1 MQDTPFTFC
10 KREPKAGFAM
20 IPTVGDF
27 LHLIERIAPM
37 KLAEPWDNP
46 GLQIGDSEQKI
57 DKIFSSLDPTL
68 DALMTASE
76 INAQILFTHH
86 PLIFKS
92 VSHIEIN
99 AYPGHILARAA
110 RRNISVVTAH
120 TNLDVARGGIN
131 DILADLM
138 GLQNVEVLQPHHNE
152 PGVGL
157 GRVGDLPEATNL
169 IILANTV
176 KMMLGADHIRLVG
189 QKADPIRRVAVVGGS
204 GGSLISSAARSG
216 ADVLIT
222 GDVGH
227 HVALEAKTLGIAVID
242 GGHFHTEKT
251 AFNIFC
257 ENLKNFFKKE
267 GWEVGVET
275 DSIQVDPIWMT
286 SGIYQAG
293 KSDGTA

>member
-1 MQDTPFTFC
+1 MRPLPFI
-10 KREPKAGFAM
+10 KKEPKAGFVM

-27 LHLIERIAPM
+27 LALIERIAPM

-46 GLQIGDSEQKI
+46 GLQIGDSGQKI
-57 DKIFSSLDPTL
+57 TKIFSSLDPTL
-68 DALMTASE
+68 DALMTASK
-76 INAQILFTHH
+76 INAQVLFTHH

-99 AYPGHILARAA
+99 TYPGQILARAA
-110 RRNISVVTAH
+110 CGNISVVTAH
-120 TNLDVARGGIN
+120 TNLDVAKDGIN
-131 DILADLM
+131 HILANLM
-138 GLQNVEVLQPHHNE
+138 GLQNVEVLQPHPKE

-169 IILANTV
+169 FILANNV
-176 KMMLGADHIRLVG
+176 KRMLGADHIRLVG
-189 QKADPIRRVAVVGGS
+189 QKADPIRRIAVVGGS

-227 HVALEAKTLGIAVID
+227 HAALEAKTLGIALID

-257 ENLKNFFKKE
+257 ENLEEFFKKE

-275 DSIQVDPIWMT
+275 DSIQMNPIWMT

>member
-1 MQDTPFTFC
+1 MQDTPFTFY
-10 KREPKAGFAM
+10 KRELKAGFVM

-27 LHLIERIAPM
+27 LHLIEHIAPM

-46 GLQIGDSEQKI
+46 GLQIGDPEQEI
-57 DKIFSSLDPTL
+57 HKIFSSLDPTL
-68 DALMTASE
+68 DALMAASKT
-76 INAQILFTHH
+76 NAQVLFTHH

-92 VSHIEIN
+92 ISHIEIN
-99 AYPGHILARAA
+99 AYPGQILALAA

-227 HVALEAKTLGIAVID
+227 HVALEAKTLGIALID

-267 GWEVGVET
+267 GWEIGVET
-275 DSIQVDPIWMT
+275 DSIQVDPIWMA

>member
-1 MQDTPFTFC
+1 M
-10 KREPKAGFAM
+10 KYEGVPKAGFAM

-27 LHLIERIAPM
+27 LRLIEHIAPM

-57 DKIFSSLDPTL
+57 EKIFSSLDPTL

-76 INAQILFTHH
+76 INAQVLFTHH

-99 AYPGHILARAA
+99 AYPGHVLAWAA
-110 RRNISVVTAH
+110 CRNISVVSAH
-120 TNLDVARGGIN
+120 TNLDVAGNGIN
-131 DILADLM
+131 DILANLM
-138 GLQNVEVLQPHHNE
+138 DLQNVEVLQPHHKE

-157 GRVGDLPEATNL
+157 GRVGDLLRATDL
-169 IILANTV
+169 LSLAMAV
-176 KMMLGADHIRLVG
+176 KIRLGADHIRLVG
-189 QKADPIRRVAVVGGS
+189 GKTEPIRRVAVVGGS

-227 HVALEAKTLGIAVID
+227 HTALEAKTLGIALID

-257 ENLKNFFKKE
+257 KNLEDFFRKE

-275 DSIQVDPIWMT
+275 DSDQVDPIWMP
-286 SGIYQAG
+286 SGIYQAE

>member
-1 MQDTPFTFC
+1 MQDAPFTFYEG
-10 KREPKAGFAM
+10 EPKAGLAM

-57 DKIFSSLDPTL
+57 EKIFSSLDPTL
-68 DALMTASE
+68 DALMTASK
-76 INAQILFTHH
+76 INAQVLFTHH

-99 AYPGHILARAA
+99 TYPGNILALAA
-110 RRNISVVTAH
+110 RGNISVVTAH

-131 DILADLM
+131 DILADLL
-138 GLQNVEVLQPHHNE
+138 GLQNVDVLEPRLEE

-157 GRVGDLPEATNL
+157 GRVGDLPKATNL
-169 IILANTV
+169 LVLSNTV
-176 KMMLGADHIRLVG
+176 KTMLGADHIRLVG
-189 QKADPIRRVAVVGGS
+189 QKEERVRRIAVVGGS

-227 HVALEAKTLGIAVID
+227 HTALEAKTLGIALMD

-257 ENLKNFFKKE
+257 ENLEVYLKKE
-267 GWEVGVET
+267 DWEVGVET
-275 DSIQVDPIWMT
+275 DGIQKNPIWMT
-286 SGIYQAG
+286 SRICQAE
-293 KSDGTA
+293 KSDTNA

>member
-1 MQDTPFTFC
+1 
-10 KREPKAGFAM
+10 M

-27 LHLIERIAPM
+27 LALIERIAPM

-46 GLQIGDSEQKI
+46 GLQIGDSGQKI
-57 DKIFSSLDPTL
+57 KKIFSSLDPTL
-68 DALMTASE
+68 DALMAASE
-76 INAQILFTHH
+76 INAQVLFTHH

-92 VSHIEIN
+92 LSHIEIN
-99 AYPGHILARAA
+99 TYPGQILARAA
-110 RRNISVVTAH
+110 RGNISVVTAH
-120 TNLDVARGGIN
+120 TNLDVASDGIN
-131 DILADLM
+131 DILANLM
-138 GLQNVEVLQPHHNE
+138 GLQNVEVLQPHPKE

-169 IILANTV
+169 FILANNV
-176 KMMLGADHIRLVG
+176 KRTLGADHIRLVG
-189 QKADPIRRVAVVGGS
+189 QKADPIRRIAVVGGS

-227 HVALEAKTLGIAVID
+227 HAALEAKTLGIALMD
-242 GGHFHTEKT
+242 AGHFHTEKT

-257 ENLKNFFKKE
+257 KNLEDFFKKE

-275 DSIQVDPIWMT
+275 DSIQVNPIWMT
-286 SGIYQAG
+286 SGI
-293 KSDGTA
+293 

>member
-1 MQDTPFTFC
+1 
-10 KREPKAGFAM
+10 M

-27 LHLIERIAPM
+27 LRLIERIAPI

-57 DKIFSSLDPTL
+57 TKIFSSLDPTL
-68 DALMTASE
+68 DALITASE
-76 INAQILFTHH
+76 INAQVLFTHH

-99 AYPGHILARAA
+99 TYPGQILARAA
-110 RRNISVVTAH
+110 RGNISVVTAH
-120 TNLDVARGGIN
+120 TNLDVAGGGIN

-138 GLQNVEVLQPHHNE
+138 GLQNVEALQPHHKE

-157 GRVGDLPEATNL
+157 GRVGDLPETTNL
-169 IILANTV
+169 FTLANTV

-189 QKADPIRRVAVVGGS
+189 QKTDPIRRVAVVGGS
-204 GGSLISSAARSG
+204 GSSLIASAARSG
-216 ADVLIT
+216 ADVLVT

-227 HVALEAKTLGIAVID
+227 HAALEAKTLGITLMDA
-242 GGHFHTEKT
+242 GHFHTEKT

-257 ENLKNFFKKE
+257 ENLENLLKKE

-275 DSIQVDPIWMT
+275 DSIQMDPIWMM
-286 SGIYQAG
+286 SGTHQTE

>member
-1 MQDTPFTFC
+1 
-10 KREPKAGFAM
+10 M

-27 LHLIERIAPM
+27 LALIERIAPM

-46 GLQIGDSEQKI
+46 GLQIGDSGQKI
-57 DKIFSSLDPTL
+57 KKIFASLDPTF

-76 INAQILFTHH
+76 INAQVLFTHH

-99 AYPGHILARAA
+99 AYPGQILARAA
-110 RRNISVVTAH
+110 RGDISVVTAH
-120 TNLDVARGGIN
+120 TNLDVAKGGIN
-131 DILADLM
+131 DILANLM
-138 GLQNVEVLQPHHNE
+138 GLQNVEVLQPHPKE

-157 GRVGDLPEATNL
+157 GRVGNLAETTNL
-169 IILANTV
+169 SILANNV
-176 KMMLGADHIRLVG
+176 KIMLGADHIRLGG
-189 QKADPIRRVAVVGGS
+189 QKTDRVQRIAVVGGS

-227 HVALEAKTLGIAVID
+227 HAALEAKTLGIALMD
-242 GGHFHTEKT
+242 AGHFHTEKT

-257 ENLKNFFKKE
+257 ENLEDFFKKE
-267 GWEVGVET
+267 GWEIGVET
-275 DSIQVDPIWMT
+275 DHTQVNPIWMT
-286 SGIYQAG
+286 SGIYPAG
-293 KSDGTA
+293 KSDGIA

>member
-1 MQDTPFTFC
+1 MCGIRPSPFL
-10 KREPKAGFAM
+10 KRSPEAGFVM
-20 IPTVGDF
+20 TPTVGDF
-27 LHLIERIAPM
+27 LRLIERIAPM

-68 DALMTASE
+68 HALMTASDAH
-76 INAQILFTHH
+76 AQVLFTHH
-86 PLIFKS
+86 PLIFKPI
-92 VSHIEIN
+92 SHVEIN
-99 AYPGHILARAA
+99 TYPGHILARAA

-131 DILADLM
+131 DILASLM
-138 GLQNVEVLQPHHNE
+138 GLQNVEVLEPHHDE

-157 GRVGDLPEATNL
+157 GRVGDLPEPADLFT
-169 IILANTV
+169 LANTV

-189 QKADPIRRVAVVGGS
+189 QKADPVHRIAVVGGS
-204 GGSLISSAARSG
+204 GGSLISSAAKSG

-227 HVALEAKTLGIAVID
+227 HAALEARTLGIGLID
-242 GGHFHTEKT
+242 GGHFNTEKT

-257 ENLKNFFKKE
+257 ENLEDFFRKD

-275 DSIQVDPIWMT
+275 DDTQVDPIWMT
-286 SGIYQAG
+286 SNIYPAG
-293 KSDGTA
+293 

>member
-1 MQDTPFTFC
+1 
-10 KREPKAGFAM
+10 M
-20 IPTVGDF
+20 IPTVGNF
-27 LHLIERIAPM
+27 LTLIERIAPM

-46 GLQIGDSEQKI
+46 GLQIGDSGQKI
-57 DKIFSSLDPTL
+57 KKIFASLDPTF
-68 DALMTASE
+68 DALMTASK
-76 INAQILFTHH
+76 INAQVLFTHH

-99 AYPGHILARAA
+99 AYPGQILARAA
-110 RRNISVVTAH
+110 RGDISVVTAH
-120 TNLDVARGGIN
+120 TNLDVAKGGIN
-131 DILADLM
+131 DILANLM
-138 GLQNVEVLQPHHNE
+138 GLQNVEILQPHPKE

-157 GRVGDLPEATNL
+157 GRVGNLPETTNL
-169 IILANTV
+169 SILANNV

-189 QKADPIRRVAVVGGS
+189 QKTDPVQRIAVVGGS

-227 HVALEAKTLGIAVID
+227 HAALEAKTLGIALMD
-242 GGHFHTEKT
+242 AGHFHTEKT

-257 ENLKNFFKKE
+257 ENLEDFFKKE
-267 GWEVGVET
+267 GWEIGVET
-275 DSIQVDPIWMT
+275 DHTQVNPIRMT
-286 SGIYQAG
+286 SGIYPEG